1 MYRRRG
7 STLSTIGMRRVRV
20 DLRAWVI
27 GASSTVEFRKRVY
40 CVLSPALAT
49 VAAVGE
55 IVEQDARGSK
65 LSQFQSVNG
74 E

>member
-27 GASSTVEFRKRVY
+27 GASNTAEFRKRVY

-49 VAAVGE
+49 
-55 IVEQDARGSK
+55 VEQDARGSK